1 MGKKP
6 NFKPSRSQKNNV
18 SSVLKMGNTQA
29 VIEREVIE
37 ARKPVLQARPAT
49 SPKSVDSRKKKLSHL
64 KILLEYAE
72 KKELTQMLNELGDE
86 LGHNVQFSIFAR
98 ALLLV
103 ALAKK
108 DDLVASARNYNNLE
122 RPSNSNVQAFRAY
135 EEQISNMI
143 FEGLD
148 LSGLPP
154 ERRG

>member
-6 NFKPSRSQKNNV
+6 NFKPSRSQKNSV
-18 SSVLKMGNTQA
+18 SNVLKMENTQQ
-29 VIEREVIE
+29 VVET
-37 ARKPVLQARPAT
+37 RKPLVQARTVTPPAQKT
-49 SPKSVDSRKKKLSHL
+49 VDSRKKKLSHI

-108 DDLVASARNYNNLE
+108 DDLIASARNYNNLE